1 MLLFLTIPLDEAD
14 KQLLEDVYLHYRDTM
29 YAVAYSVTH
38 NSSDAEDVIQ
48 QVFLRLA
55 QKYMTTVQRLSA
67 ENTLLYY
74 LLTATRNTALSHYEK
89 ANVLHEVPF
98 DTNLLDS
105 ALLTDSVFNIQVNS
119 VDVPSLSEK
128 INDLRPIYREIL
140 YQRFVLELSV
150 REIAE
155 IDHLPVSTI
164 KKRLLRAK
172 QLLRKRCEELINEK

>member
-1 MLLFLTIPLDEAD
+1 MLLFFTIPLDEAD

-55 QKYMTTVQRLSA
+55 QKYMPTVQRLSA
-67 ENTLLYY
+67 ENTLRYY
-74 LLTATRNTALSHYEK
+74 LLTATRNTALSYCKK
-89 ANVLHEVPF
+89 ANKRHEVPL
-98 DTNLLDS
+98 DPTLLDGTMP
-105 ALLTDSVFNIQVNS
+105 TDDLFRGQSNS

-128 INDLRPIYREIL
+128 LNSLRPIYRETL

-150 REIAE
+150 KEIAE
-155 IDHLPVSTI
+155 IDHVPVSTI

-172 QLLRKRCEELINEK
+172 QLLQKQFKEAGDEK

>member
-1 MLLFLTIPLDEAD
+1 MLLFLTIPLDETD

-38 NSSDAEDVIQ
+38 NSADAEDVIQ

-55 QKYMTTVQRLSA
+55 QKYMPTVQRLSV

-74 LLTATRNTALSHYEK
+74 LLTATRNTALNHYEK
-89 ANVLHEVPF
+89 ANILHEVPF

-105 ALLTDSVFNIQVNS
+105 TMLSDAVFNSQMNS

-128 INDLRPIYREIL
+128 ISILRPIYREIL

-150 REIAE
+150 KEIAE
-155 IDHLPVSTI
+155 INHLPVSKI

-172 QLLRKRCEELINEK
+172 QLLRKQCEEFINEK